1 MTFNGIVVVLE
12 VALLLQVVLSD
23 WERGLELDPGVIF
36 VWNVMVRSILR
47 PFCSLLLLPAI
58 LIAVVVANLQRRQVA
73 LLVVVVVVVSV
84 IVVEVGRR
92 RILVQWILAVR
103 RRDGLPGSRA
113 HVLVAVGFVKQFER
127 VRGVVREEEVEEVF
141 ECRW

>member
-1 MTFNGIVVVLE
+1 LNDDD
-12 VALLLQVVLSD
+12 LQRNS
-23 WERGLELDPGVIF
+23 
-36 VWNVMVRSILR
+36 RSIGSSIVIASSIVRLGER
-47 PFCSLLLLPAI
+47 IGTRSGGYIRLERDGPFHPPAI
-58 LIAVVVANLQRRQVA
+58 LLAVVVANPQRRQVA

-92 RILVQWILAVR
+92 RILVQWVLAVR